1 MTAPVPAPTP
11 KYRSCLTSGSSGRP
25 GDAEDAQLQGQRRV
39 VADQRGQLD
48 QGPLAEH
55 RHRGVVL
62 LVVQVGAL
70 RARAGQGPHHRVG
83 DLLLLVGEAR
93 IRTGPQRLDLRA
105 GEPGVPPEPLAS
117 RTARGPWPRGPPRI
131 SRYKSTCSEVISSE
145 ERTGRRIGGICPP

>member
-1 MTAPVPAPTP
+1 MTAPVRAPTP

-48 QGPLAEH
+48 QGPFAER

-83 DLLLLVGEAR
+83 DLLLLVGEAG
-93 IRTGPQRLDLRA
+93 IRTGPISA
-105 GEPGVPPEPLAS
+105 PVSPAS
-117 RTARGPWPRGPPRI
+117 RPSSSCESRSYALSQACATTRIASSLIRGASSVRNLMAAP
-131 SRYKSTCSEVISSE
+131 SSCSACPA
-145 ERTGRRIGGICPP
+145 GGA

>member
-1 MTAPVPAPTP
+1 MPVQIPAATRGYSDYILYPNLTETAVQDATPTES
-11 KYRSCLTSGSSGRP
+11 YGNFGLTSGSSGRP

-70 RARAGQGPHHRVG
+70 RARAGQRPHHRVG
-83 DLLLLVGEAR
+83 DLLLLVGEAG

-105 GEPGVPPEPLAS
+105 GEPGVP
-117 RTARGPWPRGPPRI
+117 
-131 SRYKSTCSEVISSE
+131 
-145 ERTGRRIGGICPP
+145 

>member
-1 MTAPVPAPTP
+1 MDPIGGMTAPVPAPTP
-11 KYRSCLTSGSSGRP
+11 KYRSCLTSGLYRSSWGSRP
-25 GDAEDAQLQGQRRV
+25 THAEDAQLQGQRRV

-48 QGPLAEH
+48 QGPLAED

-83 DLLLLVGEAR
+83 DLLLLVGEAG

-105 GEPGVPPEPLAS
+105 GEPGVPPEQLVRVAL
-117 RTARGPWPRGPPRI
+117 
-131 SRYKSTCSEVISSE
+131 V
-145 ERTGRRIGGICPP
+145 